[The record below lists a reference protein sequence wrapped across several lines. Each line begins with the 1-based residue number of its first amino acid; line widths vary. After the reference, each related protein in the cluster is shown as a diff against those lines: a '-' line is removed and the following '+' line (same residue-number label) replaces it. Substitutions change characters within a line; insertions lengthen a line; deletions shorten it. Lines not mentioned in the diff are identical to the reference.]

1 MILRVETERA
11 VSAPDQRFLVS
22 ALRNLYRKPSKLTL
36 AAAAAT
42 SIASVAVASG
52 VALAAPDAT
61 AGQAMSVLPAARS
74 VTSQPAGQAGLANPV
89 RQLEGDKALL
99 AALATRR
106 LAIAERR
113 AVARRAAAR
122 RAAQQRAAARRAA
135 QQQAQQA
142 QQAQQDQ
149 QATGSPANA
158 SSATPTGAP
167 QPIALALLGSLGV
180 ADT

>member
-106 LAIAERR
+106 LAIADPR
-113 AVARRAAAR
+113 AVARRAAPR
-122 RAAQQRAAARRAA
+122 RASQPRARPGPAAPRPARSRSRA
-135 QQQAQQA
+135 
-142 QQAQQDQ
+142 
-149 QATGSPANA
+149 SPE
-158 SSATPTGAP
+158 SSSCSRFTPRAR
-167 QPIALALLGSLGV
+167 A
-180 ADT
+180 